1 MKLHNKI
8 VVITGAARGLG
19 LETAR
24 KLKHQGATVI
34 GIDRL
39 EPHVALN
46 FDAYYL
52 LDLCDRERLDEA
64 AASILERFGD
74 IDILINNAGVLTLER
89 GETGVNDDVR
99 RALEVNLLAP
109 WQLTSRFLPAL
120 LRKRGKVVNVSSLF
134 ALVNAPY
141 VAAYATSKRALSAYS
156 DVLRMQYPGQLDVVT
171 VFPGF
176 IDTAIHDPAER
187 VGLSVKRLVSFKRGE
202 RVLLSLEEKL
212 NDASN
217 GLVRACTRHG
227 LRNRGLTFL
236 GSVAM
241 YTARW
246 LPSLVDA
253 FIGLRLRSLSKA
265 GQLSLKPELID

>member
-1 MKLHNKI
+1 MNLHNKI
-8 VVITGAARGLG
+8 VVMTGAARGLG
-19 LETAR
+19 LHTAR
-24 KLKHQGATVI
+24 KLKRQGATVI

-39 EPHVALN
+39 EPQAAVD
-46 FDAYYL
+46 FDAYYQ
-52 LDLCDRERLDEA
+52 LDLCDQARVNETVDA
-64 AASILERFGD
+64 IQDRFGD
-74 IDILINNAGVLTLER
+74 IDILVNNAGVLTLER

-109 WQLTSRFLPAL
+109 WQLTARFLPAL
-120 LRKRGKVVNVSSLF
+120 LRTHGKVVNVSSLF

-141 VAAYATSKRALSAYS
+141 VAAYATSKRAMSAYS

-187 VGLSVKRLVSFKRGE
+187 VGLSVKRLVSFKRGD

-212 NDASN
+212 DDASN
-217 GLVRACTRHG
+217 GLLRACVKRG

-265 GQLSLKPELID
+265 GQLALKPELID

>member
-1 MKLHNKI
+1 MKLLNKI

-24 KLKHQGATVI
+24 KLKREGATVI

-39 EPHVALN
+39 EPQTGLN

-52 LDLCDRERLDEA
+52 LDLCDQARMEEA
-64 AASILERFGD
+64 AGSIQARFGD
-74 IDILINNAGVLTLER
+74 IDILVNNAGVLTLER
-89 GETGVNDDVR
+89 GETGVNDEVR
-99 RALEVNLLAP
+99 RAMEVNLLAP
-109 WQLTSRFLPAL
+109 WQLTARFLPAL

-141 VAAYATSKRALSAYS
+141 VPAYAASKRAMSAYS
-156 DVLRMQYPGQLDVVT
+156 DVLRMQYAGQLDIVT

-176 IDTAIHDPAER
+176 IATAIHDPAER

-202 RVLLSLEEKL
+202 RVLLSLEETL
-212 NDASN
+212 DDASN
-217 GLVRACTRHG
+217 GLLRACCKRG
-227 LRNRGLTFL
+227 LRNRGLTFM
-236 GSVAM
+236 GSLTM

-246 LPSLVDA
+246 MPSVVDA

-265 GQLSLKPELID
+265 GQLALKPELIE